1 MAHPTENLTPAVV
14 DPTPV
19 SSQPRLGRLLR
30 TKKLAAAVSA
40 SALISLSVAGGPLAV
55 AGIGVAPA
63 AAQSSVLNQTQGG
76 SSKTGG
82 LQQTQKSQK
91 SNSNLDVAPDWN
103 APGIAQGKQLI
114 GWAKAGAIV
123 LGILGLI
130 GGVVGGSVL
139 KNMGSHHAGGVRATA
154 LSIGGAMVVAG
165 TATTLIP
172 GLMG

>member
-1 MAHPTENLTPAVV
+1 MAYPTKDLTPAVV
-14 DPTPV
+14 DTAPV
-19 SSQPRLGRLLR
+19 SSQPHRGRLVR
-30 TKKLAAAVSA
+30 TKRLAAAVSA

-55 AGIGVAPA
+55 AGIGAAPA
-63 AAQSSVLNQTQGG
+63 SAATSVLNQTQGG
-76 SSKTGG
+76 SSPSKGLGQTGTKDNG
-82 LQQTQKSQK
+82 A
-91 SNSNLDVAPDWN
+91 SNLNVAPNWN

-114 GWAKAGAIV
+114 GWAKAGAVV
-123 LGILGLI
+123 LGVLGMI

-139 KNMGSHHAGGVRATA
+139 KNMGSHHATGVRATA